1 MNQTQTVTEQPIDSP
16 CLPNGFLAAAA
27 AANFRPQQPE
37 RLDLALLY
45 SERPATAAG
54 VFTQNRFCAAPVKLT
69 RRSLYREHKL
79 QALLCNSGQANAGTG
94 PEGEE
99 LALWEQQQLQQKLQL
114 AHLHYGAVL
123 STGVIGVLPPKP
135 NIAKGLEKIQLSPQN
150 CSLGTFAD
158 GAADFS
164 RAILTTDTKTKTS
177 AYRLELDG
185 KEVCIAGCAKG
196 SGMIHPNM
204 ATMLA
209 FITTDAAVEPVLLQE
224 LLRNSTERSFNRIS
238 VDGDCST
245 NDSVLIFANGLA
257 KNRPITPEH
266 PEWQKFQRALERL
279 CQDLAKA
286 IVRDG
291 EGATKFI
298 EIEVCGAPT
307 ERDAAL
313 CALAK
318 GAGAASTAPLALFL
332 RSHYCCFSSQILA
345 DILFSIK
352 GA

>member
-1 MNQTQTVTEQPIDSP
+1 M
-16 CLPNGFLAAAA
+16 
-27 AANFRPQQPE
+27 
-37 RLDLALLY
+37 
-45 SERPATAAG
+45 
-54 VFTQNRFCAAPVKLT
+54 
-69 RRSLYREHKL
+69 
-79 QALLCNSGQANAGTG
+79 
-94 PEGEE
+94 
-99 LALWEQQQLQQKLQL
+99 
-114 AHLHYGAVL
+114 L

-135 NIAKGLEKIQLSPQN
+135 NIAKGLEKIQLSPQSY
-150 CSLGTFAD
+150 SLGTFTN
-158 GAADFS
+158 GAEDFS
-164 RAILTTDTKTKTS
+164 RAILTTDTTTKTS
-177 AYRLELDG
+177 TYRLELDG

-209 FITTDAAVEPVLLQE
+209 FITTDAAVEPVFLQE
-224 LLRNSTERSFNRIS
+224 LLRNSTERSFHRIS

-291 EGATKFI
+291 EGDTKFI

-307 ERDAAL
+307 KRDAAL
-313 CALAK
+313 CAPARGAK
-318 GAGAASTAPLALFL
+318 FVTVLRPCEGCEGCNPCDPSVGCGCCEHCGPNPQISTGASLLWAATLALFL
-332 RSHYCCFSSQILA
+332 RSHYYYPVF
-345 DILFSIK
+345 
-352 GA
+352 

>member
-1 MNQTQTVTEQPIDSP
+1 M
-16 CLPNGFLAAAA
+16 
-27 AANFRPQQPE
+27 
-37 RLDLALLY
+37 
-45 SERPATAAG
+45 
-54 VFTQNRFCAAPVKLT
+54 
-69 RRSLYREHKL
+69 
-79 QALLCNSGQANAGTG
+79 
-94 PEGEE
+94 
-99 LALWEQQQLQQKLQL
+99 
-114 AHLHYGAVL
+114 L

-150 CSLGTFAD
+150 CSLGTFTN
-158 GAADFS
+158 GAANFS
-164 RAILTTDTKTKTS
+164 RAILTTDTTTKTS
-177 AYRLELDG
+177 TYRLELDG
-185 KEVCIAGCAKG
+185 KEVCITGCAKG

-209 FITTDAAVEPVLLQE
+209 FITTDAAVAPVFLQE
-224 LLRNSTERSFNRIS
+224 LLRNSTERSFHRIS

-318 GAGAASTAPLALFL
+318 AAGAASTAGNSGVDVARMSIFLGKGRVCLFASGKPQRFSKEQAAKL
-332 RSHYCCFSSQILA
+332 LSHAEIHIGLDLQQGLSRAVAWGSDLSTEYVEINAHKRS
-345 DILFSIK
+345 
-352 GA
+352 